1 MTLIQRLLAVLLAA
15 FFAFGILGY
24 TGSMVESHHTMGDGT
39 AHHVCP
45 LMGTTPACV
54 SIFEHLSHW
63 QNSFTAVLA
72 EIIPLALLLFS
83 IACACLWFVHQQVYR
98 LLSALSLSPP
108 KLLYA
113 HALLPR
119 HRLQEAFASG
129 ILNSKAY

>member
-1 MTLIQRLLAVLLAA
+1 MTLIQRFLAVLLAS
-15 FFAFGILGY
+15 FFALGILAY

-63 QNSFTAVLA
+63 QSSFIAVLS
-72 EIIPLALLLFS
+72 EVVPLVLLLS
-83 IACACLWFVHQQVYR
+83 IACACLWLVHWQSYR
-98 LLSALSLSPP
+98 LLRTVSVFPL
-108 KLLYA
+108 KLLYS

-119 HRLQEAFASG
+119 HLLQEAFASG